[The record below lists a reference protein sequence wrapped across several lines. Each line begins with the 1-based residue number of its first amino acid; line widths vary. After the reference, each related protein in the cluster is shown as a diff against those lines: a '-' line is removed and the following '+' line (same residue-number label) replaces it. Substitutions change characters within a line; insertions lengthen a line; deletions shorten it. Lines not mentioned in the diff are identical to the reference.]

1 MVPPHCAKK
10 LTNAM
15 LLMWDGSF
23 RCIVWRNQE
32 PLSNLPPRKYSLPS
46 LSGQGKLRV
55 TQSYTGDEEVVVN
68 WKATD
73 STKACQET
81 DIDEQ
86 KYLFCCWVWWSHLP
100 FPIHTRDINNPSS
113 NWFLQSTPEN
123 MLPNLD
129 FVYLDRFFLAFGGI
143 KRPVQFPGRERLL
156 AEYSRRGKK
165 G

>member
-32 PLSNLPPRKYSLPS
+32 PFSNLPPRKYSLPS

-55 TQSYTGDEEVVVN
+55 TPSYTGDEEVVVN

-86 KYLFCCWVWWSHLP
+86 KYLFCC
-100 FPIHTRDINNPSS
+100 
-113 NWFLQSTPEN
+113 
-123 MLPNLD
+123 
-129 FVYLDRFFLAFGGI
+129 
-143 KRPVQFPGRERLL
+143 
-156 AEYSRRGKK
+156 
-165 G
+165 